1 MGSRGVQGPC
11 SALFLLLLLLLLPPP
26 LFRAGSFQHPRP
38 GWRMF
43 HHLGVGS
50 RRGHHRRGP
59 NARHHWRQ
67 GQAQQACKNK
77 LDLYLIVDK
86 SGSVNNNWADLY
98 IFVEDI
104 VKQFQNQETRIS
116 LITYSTE
123 GDIVLPLTSDP
134 VKIKQGLEILEK
146 VVPEG
151 HTFMQEGFKK
161 AILQIERSKS
171 TTEKIPSTIIAMT
184 DGTMEPEAFTQSLEQ
199 ANKARSL
206 EATVYSVG
214 VADYDKSQ
222 ITQIA
227 DSEAHTFTVDTGF
240 KALRSIVDQMSSK
253 MCTEV
258 KYVEPSSVCIGES
271 YEVVVHGSG
280 FLNTQGQDQVIC
292 RFQMS
297 ESDFIDEKPI
307 RMDETSITCPGP
319 KITNPGKKVSVKV
332 SLDNGGKFYSAE
344 KDSFT
349 TTDCVSNGVGQTPTG
364 NPSCAAR
371 AALSDQGMSRA
382 FWAEPLSR
390 ARGGACR
397 SLGTSPAPAPLWP
410 LEVGLPGAKGV
421 RAAGREEAT
430 QASPAADICLIRWTI
445 GDVPLPQNFEN
456 WYWLIPAL
464 LLPLLLW
471 FLCRLCFRKK
481 KDQPVQTPE
490 QPPPPPPVTV
500 CPTVIVC
507 CHGCHRGCRMCGRLE
522 DNLGTMCGLAQP
534 SYNEM
539 PPMWCP
545 HRVQGRCFNFQCLPC
560 SPNICPSASQAC
572 RPLPCSP
579 RRYQLPASCL
589 RPSPTMLPML
599 CHSSQAYRKPC
610 LSLPPSQPGL

>member
-349 TTDCVSNGVGQTPTG
+349 TTDC
-364 NPSCAAR
+364 
-371 AALSDQGMSRA
+371 
-382 FWAEPLSR
+382 
-390 ARGGACR
+390 
-397 SLGTSPAPAPLWP
+397 
-410 LEVGLPGAKGV
+410 
-421 RAAGREEAT
+421 
-430 QASPAADICLIRWTI
+430 
-445 GDVPLPQNFEN
+445 NFEN